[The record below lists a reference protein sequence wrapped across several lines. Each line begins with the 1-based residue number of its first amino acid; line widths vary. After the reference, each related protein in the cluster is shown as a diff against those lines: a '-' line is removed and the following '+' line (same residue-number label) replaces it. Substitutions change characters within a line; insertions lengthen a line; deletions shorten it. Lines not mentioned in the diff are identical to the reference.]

1 MNTTTQQSTSEQ
13 TNRYS
18 KPWSRIATVS
28 LLVII
33 IATIVITHTNET
45 QKLILVH
52 TRLAELSQ
60 IEGHLNSLLSQIKQT
75 PPVTIQDIQALSAKV
90 NTISTQLDDIKTAT
104 QQSDLRS
111 VISTSTSH
119 LSEQL
124 ENLQKLTLSIKSRVS
139 PQAYLP
145 TSVLP
150 FDVVGIDLWNG
161 DLKATLRSGGQLAT
175 PMSVS
180 ESRDGWRLMQLS
192 TDPMQAIF
200 QNNKG
205 QKVLA
210 RVVV

>member
-1 MNTTTQQSTSEQ
+1 MHTTQQTTAEP
-13 TNRYS
+13 TNRHS
-18 KPWSRIATVS
+18 RPWSRIATLS
-28 LLVII
+28 LLLVII
-33 IATIVITHTNET
+33 AAIVVTHTNEA
-45 QKLILVH
+45 QKLIMVH
-52 TRLAELSQ
+52 TKLAELSQ

-75 PPVTIQDIQALSAKV
+75 PPVTSQDIQALSAKV
-90 NTISTQLDDIKTAT
+90 NIISTQLDDIKTTT

-145 TSVLP
+145 ASVLP
-150 FDVVGIDLWNG
+150 FEVVGIDLWNG

>member
-1 MNTTTQQSTSEQ
+1 MHTTQQTTTEP
-13 TNRYS
+13 TNRHS
-18 KPWSRIATVS
+18 RPWSRIATIS
-28 LLVII
+28 LLLVII
-33 IATIVITHTNET
+33 AAIVVTHTNEA
-45 QKLILVH
+45 QKLIMVH
-52 TRLAELSQ
+52 TKLAELSQ

-75 PPVTIQDIQALSAKV
+75 PPVTSQDIQALSTKV
-90 NTISTQLDDIKTAT
+90 NTISTQLEDIKTVT

-111 VISTSTSH
+111 VISSSTSH

-139 PQAYLP
+139 PQAYLSA
-145 TSVLP
+145 SVLP
-150 FDVVGIDLWNG
+150 FEVVGIDLWNG